1 MVSRDGLKALTNG
14 NMKIHKVLA
23 LPPSLEEDSIYFVKN
38 GTGADLYIVSN
49 EGTATKV
56 SSGVDY
62 GLTLGEEG
70 DTAYRGD
77 RGKFAYDHA
86 QSPHVETKTDIGLGH
101 VNNTSDLD
109 KPISDDTQAAL
120 DTKAEPLTV
129 SDSAPMSPDE
139 GDLWFNSDIGQLYTY
154 YTDGD
159 SGQWVSAGGGFN
171 NNNFDIS
178 DVQEYYDETASGYEF
193 TGGFTDRTTG
203 QSGANDLGTNTQ
215 YTTAMA
221 NAGSWYRFGFDT
233 TRQAAN
239 DVAYF
244 PTSSFENFDQTKG
257 LFGGAH
263 MPAGIT
269 DLIDYSFDDSGDADS
284 YSDAVST
291 GSLQYN
297 AATGSYDLTQCEVG
311 DLVKVRFSFNA
322 VPQVANST
330 LEVGLIFMTRDAN
343 DDPTFTF
350 ALTTQPVF
358 YGTGSQGVAY
368 LNRVEMSAYIAS
380 AEDLN
385 ARVLPAIRC
394 NNEILIQ
401 PLSTLISIIR

>member
-159 SGQWVSAGGGFN
+159 SGQWVSASGGGVPVSTSKTGWMDYN
-171 NNNFDIS
+171 D
-178 DVQEYYDETASGYEF
+178 ASGSFSISANTWTDIPNDGAGAF
-193 TGGFTDRTTG
+193 TNKGYRPQSVSEVLDASTGYLDFTDLPLGSEIALRNDVTVTPNTNNALLEMRYVLG
-203 QSGANDLGTNTQ
+203 GGANEYALNFLAERLDSGSGIAYQRVTTFPIYMGDINTKSNPGKLQIRLSTPGTVQ
-215 YTTAMA
+215 
-221 NAGSWYRFGFDT
+221 NAGVYASI
-233 TRQAAN
+233 Q
-239 DVAYF
+239 
-244 PTSSFENFDQTKG
+244 
-257 LFGGAH
+257 LF
-263 MPAGIT
+263 
-269 DLIDYSFDDSGDADS
+269 
-284 YSDAVST
+284 
-291 GSLQYN
+291 
-297 AATGSYDLTQCEVG
+297 
-311 DLVKVRFSFNA
+311 
-322 VPQVANST
+322 
-330 LEVGLIFMTRDAN
+330 
-343 DDPTFTF
+343 
-350 ALTTQPVF
+350 
-358 YGTGSQGVAY
+358 
-368 LNRVEMSAYIAS
+368 
-380 AEDLN
+380 
-385 ARVLPAIRC
+385 
-394 NNEILIQ
+394 
-401 PLSTLISIIR
+401 